1 MLKLDDFFSLLSDET
16 RLRCLLLLQIKG
28 ECCVCD
34 LACALQKIQPKI
46 SRHLAI
52 LRGASIVSDRRE
64 GAWVYYSLH
73 PNLPAWASRLLS
85 AIAKEAS
92 ELYSLDLEG
101 MNKRT
106 RTATCCEAASKIKE
120 INQKDSSENDPL
132 KKFITGRAI

>member
-16 RLRCLLLLQIKG
+16 RLGCLLLLQTKG

-52 LRGASIVSDRRE
+52 LRGASIVSDRRD
-64 GAWVYYSLH
+64 GPWVYYSLH

-85 AIAKEAS
+85 SIAKEAA

-101 MNKRT
+101 MDKRI
-106 RTATCCEAASKIKE
+106 RTATCCESASKIKE
-120 INQKDSSENDPL
+120 INPRDSLKSDPL
-132 KKFITGRAI
+132 KKFITGGAV